1 MPIALKN
8 PQVAP
13 TPDVSV
19 ISIRHTLCQP
29 AQSPHLQRP
38 SSLPL
43 LTPGDRSSNSSP
55 EYTHS
60 DSGSVSP
67 QGGRLFTALFD
78 ALTQFVAANQAAS
91 AAGTPAASAPATVTA
106 PATAAA
112 PASTSAPTSTPAST
126 SSSST
131 NSSGSSTPAS
141 SLGADLQAFLHDL
154 FSALRQAAGG
164 HEHARHG
171 SEGRGDWRWSRHR
184 QLRSATRNPRR
195 LPLPPVPAVLRL
207 PRRPRRRPPRAHP
220 SRRARLLRAHL
231 LSRRLHRR
239 LRAAQIRP
247 PPTVDTVS
255 LRNSAR

>member
-1 MPIALKN
+1 MSTSAIA
-8 PQVAP
+8 ASA
-13 TPDVSV
+13 TTIVS
-19 ISIRHTLCQP
+19 SATDAGRPLFKQQP
-29 AQSPHLQRP
+29 RN
-38 SSLPL
+38 
-43 LTPGDRSSNSSP
+43 TD
-55 EYTHS
+55 S

-91 AAGTPAASAPATVTA
+91 IASTPAASTPATVTA

-171 SEGRGDWRWSRHR
+171 SEGRGDWRWS
-184 QLRSATRNPRR
+184 QTPATPVSDAQPTPPAAAASAGSSAPTTTPATPRDAGRPEHTRRCEH
-195 LPLPPVPAVLRL
+195 ACCE
-207 PRRPRRRPPRAHP
+207 HTW
-220 SRRARLLRAHL
+220 